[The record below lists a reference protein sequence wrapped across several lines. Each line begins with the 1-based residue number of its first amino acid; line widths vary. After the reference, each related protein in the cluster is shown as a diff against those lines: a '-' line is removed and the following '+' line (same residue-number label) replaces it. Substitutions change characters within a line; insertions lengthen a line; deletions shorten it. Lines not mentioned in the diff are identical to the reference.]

1 YHTKVSSFAAFHDT
15 ILSCTDF
22 LTLAM
27 TNAFASLPLYPFL
40 IYWNASLFRI
50 FRERASLS
58 IPVPFPRFRPRDC
71 CVKAEQS
78 VMICGD
84 IQPLTSVELEKWLLK
99 ANTGLKDIPS
109 SVSNITEDMV
119 LLNTGFQHI
128 LMLRITSGS
137 SDQTIF
143 AIRVISSYVSFLKTT
158 IPVEYWKG
166 LRRGLPQKKSIT
178 IIRWP
183 VDIKNMV

>member
-1 YHTKVSSFAAFHDT
+1 
-15 ILSCTDF
+15 
-22 LTLAM
+22 M

-71 CVKAEQS
+71 CGKAEQS

-84 IQPLTSVELEKWLLK
+84 IQPLISVELEKWLLK

-109 SVSNITEDMV
+109 SVSNITDEDMV

-128 LMLRITSGS
+128 LMLRVGIMLFNKPLSESILIFKYNLIT
-137 SDQTIF
+137 DLYI
-143 AIRVISSYVSFLKTT
+143 
-158 IPVEYWKG
+158 
-166 LRRGLPQKKSIT
+166 LPKHQK
-178 IIRWP
+178 
-183 VDIKNMV
+183 